1 MEKQV
6 YKLRWINGYQ
16 DDLGVKP
23 YRWFIEKNG
32 KEAYEIKDESMNR
45 FLKENKLTTNDF
57 RKGTVALKNDLM
69 AFLMREMTLSDL
81 IGFDLVD
88 LLVKGGRI

>member
-16 DDLGVKP
+16 DDFGVKP

-32 KEAYEIKDESMNR
+32 KEAYEIKDE
-45 FLKENKLTTNDF
+45 
-57 RKGTVALKNDLM
+57 
-69 AFLMREMTLSDL
+69 
-81 IGFDLVD
+81 
-88 LLVKGGRI
+88 